1 MKSGTDHVFSKPNP
15 PLACGSRPPCQ
26 GAKTEKRGPSL
37 IFLFLWSACAF
48 CQDYPEKAVQIV
60 LPLQVGSASDIA
72 VRVVAE
78 RLSDAMK
85 QPFVVENV
93 TGAAGLIGAER
104 VAKARPDGYTLAALN
119 NSIVTI
125 LPNVQRERVKFNP
138 FDDFVPIH
146 GLATIPTLLGVHEA
160 VPARTVAELVSLAK
174 ARPGELNYATGGPGS
189 PQHLAGE
196 MFMSM
201 AGIRMTQVP
210 YKGATAAGLAGGQT
224 HAMFIAHSLA
234 LPYLP
239 SGKVRAIAFAGGKR
253 SAAFPDLPTVAEAG
267 VPGYDYSSWIALFAP
282 KGTPPA
288 VLSRL
293 RTEVGRA
300 LAGAGMKERMEKSG
314 LELWAVPAEELS
326 AVMREDNARWIRV
339 VREANIKAE

>member
-1 MKSGTDHVFSKPNP
+1 MSSRNQGRTTILKTNALGALLSFMLCGPVFP
-15 PLACGSRPPCQ
+15 Q
-26 GAKTEKRGPSL
+26 E
-37 IFLFLWSACAF
+37 
-48 CQDYPEKAVQIV
+48 YPEKAVQVV

-78 RLSDAMK
+78 RIAESLK

-119 NSIVTI
+119 NSILTI
-125 LPNVQRERVKFNP
+125 LPNIQRERVKFNP

-146 GLATIPTLLGVHEA
+146 GLATIPTLLGVSESLP
-160 VPARTVAELVSLAK
+160 VRNVAELITYAK

-196 MFMSM
+196 MFMAMS
-201 AGIRMTQVP
+201 GTRMTQVP
-210 YKGATAAGLAGGQT
+210 YKGATAAAAGLAGGQT
-224 HAMFIAHSLA
+224 QVMFIAHTLA

-282 KGTPPA
+282 KGTPSSVVSKLKSETA
-288 VLSRL
+288 
-293 RTEVGRA
+293 RA
-300 LAGAGMKERMEKSG
+300 LGTAGMKERLEKSG
-314 LELWAVPAEELS
+314 LELWSVPGEELT

-339 VREANIKAE
+339 VREAKIKAD

>member
-1 MKSGTDHVFSKPNP
+1 M
-15 PLACGSRPPCQ
+15 RPRV
-26 GAKTEKRGPSL
+26 EKKWGLSL
-37 IFLFLWSACAF
+37 IVLLSCASALA
-48 CQDYPEKAVQIV
+48 QEYPEKAVQVV

-78 RLSDAMK
+78 RIGEAMR
-85 QPFVVENV
+85 QPLVVENV

-119 NSIVTI
+119 NSILTI
-125 LPNVQRERVKFNP
+125 LPNIQRDRVKFNP
-138 FDDFVPIH
+138 FEDFVPIH

-160 VPARTVAELVSLAK
+160 VPATTVRELLALAK
-174 ARPGELNYATGGPGS
+174 AKPGELNYATGGPGS

-210 YKGATAAGLAGGQT
+210 YKGATAAAAGLAGGQT
-224 HAMFIAHSLA
+224 HVMFIAHSLA

-239 SGKVRAIAFAGGKR
+239 TGKVRAIAFAGGRR

-282 KGTPPA
+282 KGTPQS
-288 VLSRL
+288 VLSKL
-293 RTEVGRA
+293 RDETARA
-300 LAGAGMKERMEKSG
+300 LTSPGMKERLEKSG
-314 LELWAVPAEELS
+314 LELWAVRGDEL
-326 AVMREDNARWIRV
+326 AGVMREDNARWVKV
-339 VREANIKAE
+339 VREANIKAD